1 MMSFWR
7 LPVKRLGRKVNM
19 NTVYALWIRG
29 LKAFIRNKTGL
40 IFSLIFPFFFVY
52 VFGAIFK
59 NDFIENPIAY
69 MLSGVIITTVFESSL
84 NLASSTVDD
93 MVSGFMKEVLV
104 SPAKRIAVAMGQ
116 LLSAAT
122 VATLQGILI
131 LIIGLFIGIKFTTW
145 TTPIFILFAMIF
157 VGLAFSGVGL
167 FLATIVRSGQTF
179 QIVKTAITM
188 PLTFVSGA
196 YIPISMLPDAL
207 KYVAYINPMTYATA
221 FFRMIVLEKTNLS
234 TAELVKEGLAIDING
249 FIVTPIMSFAIIV
262 AIGLIFLILSTNSFV
277 KTDFSRVSRSSNDAS
292 ALWG

>member
-1 MMSFWR
+1 
-7 LPVKRLGRKVNM
+7 M
-19 NTVYALWIRG
+19 NTVFALWKRG
-29 LKAFIRNKTGL
+29 LKAFLRNRTGL

-52 VFGAIFK
+52 VFGAVFK

-84 NLASSTVDD
+84 NISSSTVDD

-104 SPAKRIAVAMGQ
+104 SPAKRIAVATGQ

-131 LIIGLFIGIKFTTW
+131 LLIGLFIGIKFTTW
-145 TTPIFILFAMIF
+145 TTPIFILLSMIF

-179 QIVKTAITM
+179 QIVKTAVTL

-196 YIPISMLPDAL
+196 YIPLSMLPNSL
-207 KYVAYINPMTYATA
+207 KYVAYMNPMTYATA

-249 FIVTPIMSFAIIV
+249 FIVTPIMSFTIIV
-262 AIGLIFLILSTNSFV
+262 VIGLIFLILSTNSFV
-277 KTDFSRVSRSSNDAS
+277 KTDFSRVNRSSNDAN

>member
-1 MMSFWR
+1 
-7 LPVKRLGRKVNM
+7 M
-19 NTVYALWIRG
+19 NTVLSLWIRG

-122 VATLQGILI
+122 VATIQGILI
-131 LIIGLFIGIKFTTW
+131 LAIGLFIGIKFTTW

-221 FFRMIVLEKTNLS
+221 FFRMVVLEKTNLS
-234 TAELVKEGLAIDING
+234 TAELVKQGLAIDING

-262 AIGLIFLILSTNSFV
+262 AIGLLFLILATNSFV
-277 KTDFSRVSRSSNDAS
+277 KTDFSRVNRSSSDAS